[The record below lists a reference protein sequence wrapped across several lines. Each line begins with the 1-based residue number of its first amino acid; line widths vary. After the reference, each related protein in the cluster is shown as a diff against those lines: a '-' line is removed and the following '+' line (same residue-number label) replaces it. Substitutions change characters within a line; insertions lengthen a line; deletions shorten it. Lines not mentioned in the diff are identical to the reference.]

1 MAQVLFDSFGAKK
14 LGFWRRQFA
23 PIPTRAQDTF
33 DTIFAIVMPI
43 IVLLADP
50 LVFKGGRGFWSRALL
65 EDYQLLAY
73 VVCSLQIG
81 LFLTWRTWR
90 RSLIKWAPA
99 FAGVFFAGAMFS
111 GAIGVVLLPFSLIGL
126 IVLIGALGF
135 TPLLTA
141 FVFLRNG
148 VRTARVRTPGATGQ
162 SRFLIGALTA
172 VLVIVLPV
180 LVTWQIDR
188 DISASVD
195 DLISADPVQS
205 VQAVRHLRWFRFVPE
220 KYSRR
225 IAIAHST
232 SYDPV
237 RRQMLSVAYRNM
249 TGEDLEMGRPEFVS
263 D

>member
-14 LGFWRRQFA
+14 LGFWRRQFT

-50 LVFKGGRGFWSRALL
+50 LVFKGGRGFWNRALL

-99 FAGVFFAGAMFS
+99 FAGIFFVGAMFS
-111 GAIGVVLLPFSLIGL
+111 GVIGIVLLPFSLIGL

-148 VRTARVRTPGATGQ
+148 IRTARIRTQGATAR
-162 SRFLIGALTA
+162 SRFLVGALTA
-172 VLVIVLPV
+172 LLMIVLPV
-180 LVTWQIDR
+180 LVTWRIDR

-195 DLISADPVQS
+195 DLITADPIQS
-205 VQAVRHLRWFRFVPE
+205 VQAARHLRWFRFVPG

-225 IAIAHST
+225 IAIAHSS

-237 RRQMLSVAYRNM
+237 RRQVLNIAYRNM
-249 TGEDLEMGRPEFVS
+249 TGEDLEMSRPEFVS